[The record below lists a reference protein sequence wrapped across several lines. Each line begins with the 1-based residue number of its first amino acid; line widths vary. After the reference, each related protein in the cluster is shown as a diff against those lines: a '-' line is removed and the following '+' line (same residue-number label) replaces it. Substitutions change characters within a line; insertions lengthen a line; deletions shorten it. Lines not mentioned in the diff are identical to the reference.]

1 MWHVILVHH
10 FELQGRRFTNVHHY
24 YYWTN
29 HGWQTSPS
37 QLTKSSS
44 LASQRE
50 RRQASLWR
58 TVLSLARFIMAEMH
72 MDTTPLLL
80 PESFCTAVE
89 KDTLSQVTHTVI
101 KSPQLLL
108 WSRGL
113 HWLWWASTPMGVQG
127 VVLTVIGQQPYG
139 CSEGCTDTTSQ
150 HLCGCPGGCSD
161 CQRPGPLWVSKGLH
175 WLWWASIS
183 VGVHRAAL
191 TVMDQYLC
199 GCPWQLHR
207 LSKASTPVGAQAVA
221 VTVIGQYL
229 CGCPRSCTVMGQ
241 YLCGC
246 TRGCI
251 VMGQYLCGCPWQLH
265 KLSEA
270 STSVGVQGAALIVK
284 GQHLC
289 GSPRDCTDCQRPVPQ
304 RVSGGLHC
312 QAPGALWMFKVWF

>member
-1 MWHVILVHH
+1 MT
-10 FELQGRRFTNVHHY
+10 E
-24 YYWTN
+24 
-29 HGWQTSPS
+29 TSPS

-127 VVLTVIGQQPYG
+127 GVLTVIGQQPYG
-139 CSEGCTDTTSQ
+139 CSEGCTDTTGQ

-221 VTVIGQYL
+221 VTVKGQYL
-229 CGCPRSCTVMGQ
+229 CGCPRGCTVMGQ
-241 YLCGC
+241 CLCGC

-270 STSVGVQGAALIVK
+270 
-284 GQHLC
+284 LC
-289 GSPRDCTDCQRPVPQ
+289 GCTRGCTDCQRPVPQ